1 MSLDAMKQALEALE
15 GFIPY
20 LPLPDKTQCGRYD
33 KAITALRAAIEQA
46 QDTHDDWCA
55 SLTQLLMSMPP
66 KPAPC
71 NCKLKTAQR
80 DSRQWQGLTKDELL
94 ELWELNTEQPFPE
107 WFVDFKRAYEVIEAK
122 LKEKNG

>member
-33 KAITALRAAIEQA
+33 KAITALLAAIEQE

-80 DSRQWQGLTKDELL
+80 DSRQWQWLTHKEIVQAKNLSVNGDQVFLYS
-94 ELWELNTEQPFPE
+94 FA
-107 WFVDFKRAYEVIEAK
+107 RAIEAK
-122 LKEKNG
+122 LKEKNNA